1 MDFSHAAKQAGRMGT
16 CFQWHTGTGLNLFPH
31 SASPPPV
38 LCPHGHAQC
47 RPGLPPA
54 LLHMIGLSIPQPHLP
69 PVLSH
74 SFASWKCCSLT
85 SWGWSHRVSMHRLA
99 SNPTHQAASVPA
111 AEGLA
116 HLKLGTDR
124 TALLWD
130 YCCSSFT
137 VPAAVQHPVKS
148 HKYQGHQVSSNC
160 VLKGLMV
167 SAHYSR
173 HNFQLANHRIT
184 EL

>member
-1 MDFSHAAKQAGRMGT
+1 MLPSRQAGWEHVSNDTQEQVWTYFHIQRHLPQFFAHMDT
-16 CFQWHTGTGLNLFPH
+16 L
-31 SASPPPV
+31 SAD
-38 LCPHGHAQC
+38 LGC
-47 RPGLPPA
+47 
-54 LLHMIGLSIPQPHLP
+54 PQPSFTWLVWAYP
-69 PVLSH
+69 SPICPVLSH

-111 AEGLA
+111 AEGLAA

-167 SAHYSR
+167 SAHYSK